1 MNVLI
6 IEDELPARAKL
17 KSMLSAIDPNMN
29 VVAELGSVAE
39 SVAWLSAHP
48 EPELA
53 FVDIQLSDDHSF
65 EIFRRHAVRFPVIFT
80 TAYDKY
86 LMESFEFNSID
97 YLLKPIT
104 EEKLRRSLDKVKR
117 LEQHF
122 VQGSIMKFI
131 QKERNPDNRLSSAE
145 GYGGGR
151 DRLVARKGTE
161 FIALNIEEVAYF
173 FTDHKI
179 VFVRDVQGRQM
190 IVDKNLGE
198 LETELSGRS
207 FFRINRKF
215 LASQKSI
222 DRFKP
227 DNGKILVFLK
237 PEMKEE
243 VHVSKE
249 SAPEFRKWIGY

>member
-1 MNVLI
+1 MNVII

-17 KSMLSAIDPNMN
+17 ISMLQTIDPSIR
-29 VVAELGSVAE
+29 VVAELGSVKE
-39 SVAWLSAHP
+39 TSEWLSKHI
-48 EPELA
+48 EPDLA

-65 EIFRRHAVRFPVIFT
+65 EIFRKHPVKFPVIFT

-86 LMESFEFNSID
+86 ILESFEFNSID

-104 EEKLRRSLDKVKR
+104 EEKLKRSLDK
-117 LEQHF
+117 
-122 VQGSIMKFI
+122 I
-131 QKERNPDNRLSSAE
+131 QKLEHFFQGNVLKLIQQQSPVK
-145 GYGGGR
+145 GR
-151 DRLVARKGTE
+151 IVARKGTE
-161 FIALNIEEVAYF
+161 FVALNADEIAYF

-179 VFVRDVQGRQM
+179 VFVRDFQGRQM

-198 LETELSGRS
+198 LENERDPKT
-207 FFRINRKF
+207 FFRVNRKF
-215 LASQKSI
+215 ITHQKAI

-227 DNGKILVFLK
+227 DNGKIQIFLK

-249 SAPEFRKWIGY
+249 TAPEFRRWIGQ

>member
-1 MNVLI
+1 MNIII

-17 KSMLSAIDPNMN
+17 ISMLQVIDPSIRI
-29 VVAELGSVAE
+29 VAELGSVKE
-39 SVAWLSAHP
+39 SLEWLSKNI

-65 EIFRRHAVRFPVIFT
+65 EIFRKHPVKFPVIFT

-86 LMESFEFNSID
+86 ILESFEFNSID

-104 EEKLRRSLDKVKR
+104 EEKLKRSLDKIQK

-122 VQGSIMKFI
+122 FQGNVLKLI
-131 QKERNPDNRLSSAE
+131 QQQSPAK
-145 GYGGGR
+145 GR
-151 DRLVARKGTE
+151 VVARKGTE
-161 FIALNIEEVAYF
+161 FVALNADEIAYF

-179 VFVRDVQGRQM
+179 VFVRDFQGRQM
-190 IVDKNLGE
+190 IVDKNLSE
-198 LETELSGRS
+198 LESELDPKM

-215 LASQKSI
+215 IVNQKAI

-227 DNGKILVFLK
+227 DSGKIQIFLR
-237 PEMKEE
+237 PEIKEE
-243 VHVSKE
+243 VYVSKE
-249 SAPEFRKWIGY
+249 TAPEFRKWIGASP